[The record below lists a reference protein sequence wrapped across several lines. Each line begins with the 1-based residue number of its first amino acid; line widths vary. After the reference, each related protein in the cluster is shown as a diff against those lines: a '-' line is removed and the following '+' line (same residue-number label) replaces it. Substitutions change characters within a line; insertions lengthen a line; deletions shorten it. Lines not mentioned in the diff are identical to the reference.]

1 MSNPDSSVVGN
12 LSAISILATLVAI
25 CISFLFT
32 FKDKSYFNYLLYGGL
47 PILIYLLASIINIL
61 AQQLSSKSINVGRAF
76 LGGLPTLGTVYL
88 SLLLSYVSYAR
99 IPIVSAIAPL
109 FLKTSVDVVANPIER
124 LPPSIARATTPATIN
139 ANTNVN
145 QPGSPTKPSKNPVPN
160 TITRNNSFV
169 SIEKHRGGMLKS
181 KKSKKYVGGECCGP
195 TMTLEDIENKNPFI
209 MGLSYGF
216 YMFFAVCFGG
226 IIGTRIALT

>member
-12 LSAISILATLVAI
+12 LSAIGILATLAAI

-76 LGGLPTLGTVYL
+76 LGGLPSLGTVYL
-88 SLLLSYVSYAR
+88 SLLLSYISYAR
-99 IPIVSAIAPL
+99 IPVASAIAPL
-109 FLKTSVDVVANPIER
+109 FLKTSVDVVVNPMQG
-124 LPPSIARATTPATIN
+124 LPPTIARVANNATWN
-139 ANTNVN
+139 G
-145 QPGSPTKPSKNPVPN
+145 PGSGSKENPSKNPVPN
-160 TITRNNSFV
+160 TIKLKNSFV
-169 SIEKHRGGMLKS
+169 SIEKQTGGTIT
-181 KKSKKYVGGECCGP
+181 KKSKKYVGGVCCGP

-226 IIGTRIALT
+226 IFGTRIALT

>member
-12 LSAISILATLVAI
+12 LSAISILATLAAI

-32 FKDKSYFNYLLYGGL
+32 FKDKSYFNYLLYVGL

-99 IPIVSAIAPL
+99 IPIASVIAPL
-109 FLKTSVDVVANPIER
+109 FLKTSVDVVTNPMQG
-124 LPPSIARATTPATIN
+124 LVPTITNVTKN
-139 ANTNVN
+139 ANAN
-145 QPGSPTKPSKNPVPN
+145 QPGSPTKTSKYPLPP
-160 TITRNNSFV
+160 TITPKTVNLF
-169 SIEKHRGGMLKS
+169 GGMLKS
-181 KKSKKYVGGECCGP
+181 KKAKKYIGGTCCGP

-226 IIGTRIALT
+226 IFGTRIALT

>member
-12 LSAISILATLVAI
+12 LSAISILATLAAI
-25 CISFLFT
+25 CISFLFI

-124 LPPSIARATTPATIN
+124 LPPSIARATTPATTPATWN
-139 ANTNVN
+139 G
-145 QPGSPTKPSKNPVPN
+145 PGSNEKPSKYPVHN

-169 SIEKHRGGMLKS
+169 NIKKPHGGMQPS

-195 TMTLEDIENKNPFI
+195 TMTLENIENKNPFI